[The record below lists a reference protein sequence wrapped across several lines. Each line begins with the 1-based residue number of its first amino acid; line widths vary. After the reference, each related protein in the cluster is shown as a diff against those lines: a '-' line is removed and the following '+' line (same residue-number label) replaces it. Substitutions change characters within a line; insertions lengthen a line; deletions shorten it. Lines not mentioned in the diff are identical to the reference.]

1 MRDNLKDKIYGN
13 ISYNTNEI
21 ISKANTIA
29 IMSCGIGASLLPH
42 TSDSLLA
49 SLLLLGAN
57 IINVS
62 YAIFSRNSES
72 HTKEVQKIKTLYQEF
87 LSEYVKLNRIFEFQ
101 NPIEIYTFFT
111 LTNYELFLLKYLN
124 DLLFHDKN
132 NQDPSFCE
140 LLLLIQLSL
149 NYEI

>member
-1 MRDNLKDKIYGN
+1 MWNRN
-13 ISYNTNEI
+13 IS
-21 ISKANTIA
+21 
-29 IMSCGIGASLLPH
+29 LPNI
-42 TSDSLLA
+42 SDSLLA

-101 NPIEIYTFFT
+101 NPIEIYTFYNKMLYDGYLSKNKNFI
-111 LTNYELFLLKYLN
+111 LEKQQLEILKIYT
-124 DLLFHDKN
+124 H
-132 NQDPSFCE
+132 Q
-140 LLLLIQLSL
+140 I
-149 NYEI
+149 

>member
-1 MRDNLKDKIYGN
+1 MNIKDKIYGN

-29 IMSCGIGASLLPH
+29 IMSCGIGTSLLPH

-101 NPIEIYTFFT
+101 NPIEI
-111 LTNYELFLLKYLN
+111 
-124 DLLFHDKN
+124 
-132 NQDPSFCE
+132 
-140 LLLLIQLSL
+140 
-149 NYEI
+149 

>member
-49 SLLLLGAN
+49 SLFSSVISLYSGCSN
-57 IINVS
+57 ILV
-62 YAIFSRNSES
+62 FPV
-72 HTKEVQKIKTLYQEF
+72 T
-87 LSEYVKLNRIFEFQ
+87 
-101 NPIEIYTFFT
+101 
-111 LTNYELFLLKYLN
+111 
-124 DLLFHDKN
+124 
-132 NQDPSFCE
+132 
-140 LLLLIQLSL
+140 
-149 NYEI
+149 

>member
-29 IMSCGIGASLLPH
+29 IMSCGIGTSLLPNEN
-42 TSDSLLA
+42 DSLLA

-87 LSEYVKLNRIFEFQ
+87 LSEYVKLNRIFEFR
-101 NPIEIYTFFT
+101 F
-111 LTNYELFLLKYLN
+111 
-124 DLLFHDKN
+124 
-132 NQDPSFCE
+132 
-140 LLLLIQLSL
+140 
-149 NYEI
+149 

>member
-21 ISKANTIA
+21 ISKANIIA
-29 IMSCGIGASLLPH
+29 IMSCGIGTSLLPNI
-42 TSDSLLA
+42 SDSLLA

-72 HTKEVQKIKTLYQEF
+72 HTKEVQKIKNFILEKQQLEI
-87 LSEYVKLNRIFEFQ
+87 LK
-101 NPIEIYTFFT
+101 IYT
-111 LTNYELFLLKYLN
+111 
-124 DLLFHDKN
+124 H
-132 NQDPSFCE
+132 Q
-140 LLLLIQLSL
+140 I
-149 NYEI
+149 